1 MKLFKI
7 MNIIICILLFSNNI
21 YFNLSAYDESE
32 IDIGDELIKLIKN
45 KEIGNS
51 KIFDSIVNI
60 NLVYPYCIFISEGEK
75 LNVFDFEKNKYDN
88 LNDISINDNEKYI
101 FDSFYEEKIGDFY
114 YYITNDEK
122 EIRKTASPDEEG
134 ELIYAADENMLLKYF
149 KVNDKNDLCFFYVKI
164 NPFISGTG
172 IIFNKDN
179 AVIYIDEYVIAEMF
193 SDKLILYYSLSE
205 DAYDI
210 KKLKEYPSI
219 KILNLKTKKIE
230 ELDTKEKINIDTDI
244 MTFSQNGKFYFNTTN
259 YYKETGSNENYFS
272 LNIYNLDDKN
282 LLYSS
287 KFNPEKYNEF
297 NDYIIKLKPVYI
309 SNDGKNA
316 TFFFTMISFKKPSIS
331 GVFFINITEKQKENP
346 QTSDSLIYYQLIPF
360 SIIIEICCIA
370 RLLLFRYVP

>member
-1 MKLFKI
+1 
-7 MNIIICILLFSNNI
+7 
-21 YFNLSAYDESE
+21 
-32 IDIGDELIKLIKN
+32 
-45 KEIGNS
+45 
-51 KIFDSIVNI
+51 
-60 NLVYPYCIFISEGEK
+60 
-75 LNVFDFEKNKYDN
+75 
-88 LNDISINDNEKYI
+88 
-101 FDSFYEEKIGDFY
+101 
-114 YYITNDEK
+114 
-122 EIRKTASPDEEG
+122 
-134 ELIYAADENMLLKYF
+134 MLLKYF